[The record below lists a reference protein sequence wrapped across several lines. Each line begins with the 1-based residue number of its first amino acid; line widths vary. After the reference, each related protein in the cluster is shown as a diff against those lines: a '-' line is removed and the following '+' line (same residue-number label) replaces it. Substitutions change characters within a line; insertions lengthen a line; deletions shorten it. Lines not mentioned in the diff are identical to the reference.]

1 MKSFWH
7 QMDQKGVNVSDRS
20 KTLSRVVDVGFDS
33 ICSDFGQALSEKPLE
48 LFLSPGN

>member
-7 QMDQKGVNVSDRS
+7 QMDQKGVNVSDRI
-20 KTLSRVVDVGFDS
+20 KTLSRVGFDS
-33 ICSDFGQALSEKPLE
+33 ICSDFGRALSENPLE